1 MVSVG
6 YYKVGDS
13 FVGCDVAFS
22 YSHDASELSVLELLL
37 VPLTISRNG
46 DTVSVGR
53 VRLSPHSVSEFLS
66 TPTSHTSNELLVI
79 YASVFDWV
87 DDTAGGSWERVG
99 ENVYGIT
106 SDLGSSRMHYYNP
119 SEWKQ
124 YFSTSQ
130 QWNSW
135 LYLII

>member
-1 MVSVG
+1 MSVG

-87 DDTAGGSWERVG
+87 DDTAGGSCWERVG
-99 ENVYGIT
+99 ENVF
-106 SDLGSSRMHYYNP
+106 
-119 SEWKQ
+119 
-124 YFSTSQ
+124 FSTSQ
-130 QWNSW
+130 QWKSW